1 MAQEF
6 GTVIIGAGI
15 GGGTV
20 VETLR
25 DEGYSATIALVGADP
40 AAPYYRPDLSKK
52 VMLEG
57 SDPAESALRGEEWYP
72 AHDVTTF
79 FGTTVTELDAKN
91 RSITLD
97 DGNSLNY
104 GQAILATGST
114 PRTLDV
120 PGADLGNIHTLRD
133 AGDAVAI
140 RSQFGQGSKVVIIG
154 GGWVGLEVAA
164 AAKNAGCEVTVVVR
178 SAPPLRSVLGE
189 EIGAYFEDL
198 HRANGIS
205 FVSDAEATGFS
216 GSKAVE
222 SVQTTVGDLSADL
235 VVVGIGANPS
245 IALAEAAELDTDGGI
260 IVDEHMRSSDPS
272 ILAIGDIAEA
282 RNTLLNRRLR
292 VEHWDNAVRQAEVAA
307 ATITGGEMT
316 TGDKTYDWQPYFYT
330 DQFDLG
336 MEYVGHG
343 TSDDDVVIRGDKSSG
358 EFIVFW
364 TRGGTVIAAMNVNIW
379 DVGDELRALIGKDVS
394 AARLQD
400 ESIELTEL

>member
-15 GGGTV
+15 GGGTAI
-20 VETLR
+20 EALR
-25 DEGYSATIALVGADP
+25 DGGYTASIALIGAEP

-57 SDPAESALRGEEWYP
+57 SDPAESALRGADWYP

-79 FGTTVTELDAKN
+79 FGTTVTELDAEN
-91 RSITLD
+91 QSITLD
-97 DGNSLNY
+97 NGENLAY
-104 GQAILATGST
+104 GQIILATGST

-133 AGDAVAI
+133 SGDAVAI

-164 AAKNAGCEVTVVVR
+164 AAQNAGCDVTVVLR
-178 SAPPLRSVLGE
+178 SNPPLKSALGT
-189 EIGAYFEDL
+189 EIGQYFEEL
-198 HRANGIS
+198 HRSKGIE
-205 FVSDAEATGFS
+205 FVTDADTTGFS
-216 GSKAVE
+216 GTKAVE
-222 SVQTTVGDLSADL
+222 FVQTSAGDLPADL
-235 VVVGIGANPS
+235 VVVGIGADPT
-245 IALAEAAELDTDGGI
+245 IELASSVGVDTDNGVV
-260 IVDEHMRSSDPS
+260 VDEHMRSSDPS
-272 ILAIGDIAEA
+272 IFAIGDIAA
-282 RNTLLNRRLR
+282 AQNTLLKQRLR

-307 ATITGGEMT
+307 ATITGG
-316 TGDKTYDWQPYFYT
+316 DKEYDWQPYFYT
-330 DQFDLG
+330 DQYDLG

-343 TSDDDVVIRGDKSSG
+343 ASDDDVVIRGDKFSG

-364 TRGGTVIAAMNVNIW
+364 TRGGTVTAAMNVNIW
-379 DVGDELRALIGKDVS
+379 DVGDELRALIGRSVS

-400 ESIELTEL
+400 ESIDIQEL

>member
-15 GGGTV
+15 GGGTAI
-20 VETLR
+20 EALR
-25 DEGYSATIALVGADP
+25 DGGYTAPIALIGAEP

-52 VMLEG
+52 VMLED
-57 SDPAESALRGEEWYP
+57 SDPAESALRGADWYP

-79 FGTTVTELDAKN
+79 FGTTVTELDAGK

-97 DGNSLNY
+97 NGENLAY
-104 GQAILATGST
+104 GQIILATGST

-140 RSQFGQGSKVVIIG
+140 RSQFGQGNKVVIIG

-164 AAKNAGCEVTVVVR
+164 AAQNAGCDVTVVLR
-178 SAPPLRSVLGE
+178 SNPPLKSALGT
-189 EIGAYFEDL
+189 EIGQYFEQL
-198 HRANGIS
+198 HRSKGIE
-205 FVSDAEATGFS
+205 FVTDADTTGFS
-216 GSKAVE
+216 GTKAVE
-222 SVQTTVGDLSADL
+222 SVQTSAGDLPADL
-235 VVVGIGANPS
+235 VVVGIGADPT
-245 IALAEAAELDTDGGI
+245 IELASSAGVDTDNGVV
-260 IVDEHMRSSDPS
+260 VDEHMRSSDPS
-272 ILAIGDIAEA
+272 IFAIGDIAA
-282 RNTLLNRRLR
+282 AQNTLLKQRLR

-307 ATITGGEMT
+307 ATITGG
-316 TGDKTYDWQPYFYT
+316 DKEYDWQPYFYT
-330 DQFDLG
+330 DQYDLG

-364 TRGGTVIAAMNVNIW
+364 TRGGTVTAAMNVNIW
-379 DVGDELRALIGKDVS
+379 DVGDELRALIGTSVS

-400 ESIELTEL
+400 ESIDIKEL